1 MVERG
6 EGEDGRREGWGWW
19 REGRVGMGEGGWGW
33 EREGQM
39 GMGEGGKGEN
49 GRRKIIIFQ

>member
-1 MVERG
+1 MWMVERG

-19 REGRVGMGEGGWGW
+19 REVRV
-33 EREGQM
+33 